1 MHKNQYQSSNK
12 HENVGNQSQPVIH
25 NNHFSVSTK
34 ILTIFDI
41 SSFFIIFFTDEQDK
55 QNSGTTFQ
63 AYNIVL
69 IPIYRIFANR
79 DLCDHMDSRKK
90 ILVLI
95 NPISGTSNKDYLPET
110 IRQKI
115 DTSLFNLSIR
125 FTQRPNHAYQL
136 AKEAATNGYY
146 GVIAVGG
153 DGTVN
158 ETASALCGTETALGI
173 VPNGSGNGLARH
185 LGIPL
190 NIAEALTIINSCN
203 IKQYDYCTANQHP
216 FFCTCGVGFDA
227 QVSAKFA
234 KNGKRG
240 PFSYVKSAVLEYLK
254 YRPQSYKIITPDGVI
269 TEKAF
274 IIACGN
280 ASQYGNNAYITPN
293 ADMQDGLID
302 VTVIL
307 PITPFDTAILGILLF
322 SKHIDQDT
330 NIISFRTPSLTIE
343 RVKSGIMHLDGET
356 VMMPENIE
364 IKCHHLGLNVFTPEK
379 RHEKSTIFNTIE
391 TGFWDFVNSI
401 RSELKV

>member
-1 MHKNQYQSSNK
+1 
-12 HENVGNQSQPVIH
+12 
-25 NNHFSVSTK
+25 
-34 ILTIFDI
+34 
-41 SSFFIIFFTDEQDK
+41 
-55 QNSGTTFQ
+55 
-63 AYNIVL
+63 
-69 IPIYRIFANR
+69 
-79 DLCDHMDSRKK
+79 MDSRKK

-190 NIAEALTIINSCN
+190 DIAEALTIINSCN

-330 NIISFRTPSLTIE
+330 NIISFRTPRLTIE
-343 RVKSGIMHLDGET
+343 RDNAGVVHLDGE
-356 VMMPENIE
+356 PIE
-364 IKCHHLGLNVFTPEK
+364 MGSTITINCHPSGLKVFTPT
-379 RHEKSTIFNTIE
+379 KSDDKNNIFSAIE
-391 TGFWDFVNSI
+391 SEFWNFVNSV
-401 RSELKV
+401 RAELNI

>member
-1 MHKNQYQSSNK
+1 
-12 HENVGNQSQPVIH
+12 
-25 NNHFSVSTK
+25 
-34 ILTIFDI
+34 
-41 SSFFIIFFTDEQDK
+41 
-55 QNSGTTFQ
+55 
-63 AYNIVL
+63 
-69 IPIYRIFANR
+69 
-79 DLCDHMDSRKK
+79 MDSRKK

-190 NIAEALTIINSCN
+190 DIAEALTIISSCN

-234 KNGKRG
+234 KNG
-240 PFSYVKSAVLEYLK
+240 
-254 YRPQSYKIITPDGVI
+254 
-269 TEKAF
+269 
-274 IIACGN
+274 
-280 ASQYGNNAYITPN
+280 
-293 ADMQDGLID
+293 
-302 VTVIL
+302 
-307 PITPFDTAILGILLF
+307 
-322 SKHIDQDT
+322 
-330 NIISFRTPSLTIE
+330 
-343 RVKSGIMHLDGET
+343 
-356 VMMPENIE
+356 
-364 IKCHHLGLNVFTPEK
+364 
-379 RHEKSTIFNTIE
+379 
-391 TGFWDFVNSI
+391 
-401 RSELKV
+401 